1 MEKGI
6 ELEMTKMIKQIVED
20 NLRFTKDW
28 LLMDNQKYR
37 VTSILTYFEKRQ
49 LLFKSDG
56 QNGNMEF
63 SP

>member
-28 LLMDNQKYR
+28 LLMDN
-37 VTSILTYFEKRQ
+37 
-49 LLFKSDG
+49 
-56 QNGNMEF
+56 
-63 SP
+63 